1 MNRIILIMICL
12 CPLIVAPQIEAFD
25 LFSFKVGGGYIPE
38 GNLPGGIVKA
48 DIGPLSPFAE
58 FFRKNST
65 TTVNI
70 GANILLIKIS
80 APLFKPYLGAGGGIS
95 RSSAGGQ
102 TKVRGL
108 ITGVGGTDL
117 KLTES
122 LHVFGQAKYLYTYGS
137 GRFIIREVALQ
148 GGLVF
153 GVGL

>member
-1 MNRIILIMICL
+1 MNRIILIVMCL
-12 CPLIVAPQIEAFD
+12 CSLIVTPQVEAFD

-38 GNLPGGIVKA
+38 GSLPGGIVKA

-70 GANILLIKIS
+70 GANILLIKVS
-80 APLFKPYLGAGGGIS
+80 APILKPYLGAGGGIS
-95 RSSAGGQ
+95 RSSGGGRS
-102 TKVRGL
+102 KVRSL
-108 ITGVGGTDL
+108 ITGIAGADL

-122 LHVFGQAKYLYTYGS
+122 LHVFGQAKYLYTHGS
-137 GRFIIREVALQ
+137 GRFMIREVALQ

-153 GVGL
+153 GIGL